1 MRAAVRARRAALVLG
16 TALLGTTLPGAVG
29 PAAAVEPQSAALP
42 GAAAPKLA
50 LAGCAARRFLLFP
63 VYDLRLY
70 LPQRPASEAAAF
82 DPRTPKAVELTVT
95 YPGNVPGRMPG
106 SWRTRFEERRLAPA
120 LIADLDR
127 LYQNLRGG
135 DVLAIEYRPG
145 RGSVVRLNT
154 VTQTVDPGPA
164 LIEALLDI
172 WIGPRALNQDIRT
185 QLLSG
190 RC

>member
-1 MRAAVRARRAALVLG
+1 MRWALG
-16 TALLGTTLPGAVG
+16 ALLLVSALCSASPL
-29 PAAAVEPQSAALP
+29 PAAEPQSAALP
-42 GAAAPKLA
+42 SAAPPPLA

-63 VYDLRLY
+63 VYDLHLY
-70 LPQRPASEAAAF
+70 LPQRPASEAVAF
-82 DPRTPKAVELTVT
+82 DPGTPKAMELTVT
-95 YPGNVPGRMPG
+95 YPGNIPGRMPG
-106 SWRTRFEERRLAPA
+106 SWRTRFEERRLPPA

-127 LYQNLRGG
+127 LYQNLKGG

-154 VTQTVDPGPA
+154 VTQTVNPGPA

-172 WIGPRALNQDIRT
+172 WMGPRALNPEIRA

-190 RC
+190 HC

>member
-1 MRAAVRARRAALVLG
+1 MRAAVRALLAAL
-16 TALLGTTLPGAVG
+16 ALCLAA

-42 GAAAPKLA
+42 GAGAPKLA

-70 LPQRPASEAAAF
+70 LAQRPVSEAAAF
-82 DPRTPKAVELTVT
+82 DPTAPKAVELEVT
-95 YPGNVPGRMPG
+95 YPGNVPGSMPG
-106 SWRTRFEERRLAPA
+106 PWRKRFEERRLSPA

-127 LYQNLRGG
+127 LYQNLKGG

-154 VTQTVDPGPA
+154 VTQTVDPSPA

-172 WIGPRALNQDIRT
+172 WMGPRALNQEIRN

>member
-1 MRAAVRARRAALVLG
+1 MRWPLG
-16 TALLGTTLPGAVG
+16 ALLLGSALCSASPA
-29 PAAAVEPQSAALP
+29 PAAEPQSAALP
-42 GAAAPKLA
+42 TAALPPLA

-70 LPQRPASEAAAF
+70 LPRRPASEAVAF
-82 DPRTPKAVELTVT
+82 DPAIPKMVELTVT
-95 YPGNVPGRMPG
+95 YPGNVPGSMPG
-106 SWRTRFEERRLAPA
+106 SWRARFEERRVAPA

-127 LYQNLRGG
+127 LYQNLKGG

-145 RGSVVRLNT
+145 RGSAVRLNA
-154 VTQTVDPGPA
+154 VMQTLDPGPA

-172 WIGPRALNQDIRT
+172 WMGPRALNPEIRA

>member
-1 MRAAVRARRAALVLG
+1 MR
-16 TALLGTTLPGAVG
+16 TALSALLLASVLCSASPL
-29 PAAAVEPQSAALP
+29 PAAEPLSAALP
-42 GAAAPKLA
+42 AAGPPPLA